1 MSDNSINT
9 RQKYILNGQQFNA
22 PIDWQDVQIQASYE
36 GDNVQPSL
44 TVDSF
49 RFPLEAR
56 EIINKW
62 IEDGKN
68 NGVGIFEGM
77 PFDLSIYNNTSIQH
91 NFKSFIDFTNGYKD
105 FLEDG
110 KVDVS
115 IIKDNGVDN
124 FFDQLGGI
132 SFGYLE
138 EIGVFTDANYTQVS
152 YVNEKKFNLIE
163 ILMASVVLFLMIQEL
178 AQAIEKLADNIAQ
191 ITGLSLFVGTGSTA
205 LGVVVMTVLKAILVA
220 VYVAILL
227 AAVIEL
233 GKTML
238 EILVPKERK
247 HKTLNLKSALSG
259 VCGHL
264 GYDFSTGID
273 EMDTVYYLPSNPN
286 LDEKTAGGFIS
297 LVKGTPSGVPT
308 NTDYGYICE
317 DMFQLCKDLFNAK
330 VSIIGNTVHL
340 RSKNDPFWIQQSTWS
355 LPSVLNLTKEY
366 NTEELV
372 GNRILTFQAD
382 LNDEW
387 TIDNYLGTAYEI
399 RTEPKTIIRK
409 NAVLLK
415 GLDEVK
421 FNTALGTRKDELNGL
436 EKFLEKV
443 AGAIDDTV
451 DFFGGSSDLSSQITT
466 RIGVMKQTQ
475 NWHSIPKLLYIK
487 DGKLPENHR
496 ELWNSKLLY
505 DKYHNY
511 NSFVLN
517 DFGYQ
522 KAYHKGVEI
531 PFGFSDY
538 NQLTNNSYF
547 KYKGVDA
554 KMIKFVWTMGSDKAV
569 IDFWVKETYTKNL
582 KETYIN
588 PD

>member
-297 LVKGTPSGVPT
+297 LVKGTPSGVPPT
-308 NTDYGYICE
+308 QIMDIFVRIC
-317 DMFQLCKDLFNAK
+317 FNYVK
-330 VSIIGNTVHL
+330 T
-340 RSKNDPFWIQQSTWS
+340 
-355 LPSVLNLTKEY
+355 
-366 NTEELV
+366 
-372 GNRILTFQAD
+372 
-382 LNDEW
+382 
-387 TIDNYLGTAYEI
+387 YLMQ
-399 RTEPKTIIRK
+399 
-409 NAVLLK
+409 
-415 GLDEVK
+415 K
-421 FNTALGTRKDELNGL
+421 F
-436 EKFLEKV
+436 
-443 AGAIDDTV
+443 
-451 DFFGGSSDLSSQITT
+451 
-466 RIGVMKQTQ
+466 
-475 NWHSIPKLLYIK
+475 P
-487 DGKLPENHR
+487 
-496 ELWNSKLLY
+496 
-505 DKYHNY
+505 
-511 NSFVLN
+511 
-517 DFGYQ
+517 
-522 KAYHKGVEI
+522 
-531 PFGFSDY
+531 
-538 NQLTNNSYF
+538 
-547 KYKGVDA
+547 
-554 KMIKFVWTMGSDKAV
+554 
-569 IDFWVKETYTKNL
+569 
-582 KETYIN
+582 
-588 PD
+588 